1 MIGTNVYYCLNR
13 SLEFNLM
20 NVDNFMSKNPYNFF
34 EKFVLRFPVYSSDEI
49 LNRKVDVIKEFQS
62 NTF

>member
-1 MIGTNVYYCLNR
+1 
-13 SLEFNLM
+13 M
-20 NVDNFMSKNPYNFF
+20 NVDNFMSKIHIIF

-62 NTF
+62 NTFLEMQFVMLAIVSTAN

>member
-1 MIGTNVYYCLNR
+1 
-13 SLEFNLM
+13 M

-62 NTF
+62 NTFLEMQFVMLAIVSTAN